1 MRRVAEIMY
10 IVPEKRERFLEES
23 LHPSEETLKVLW
35 KCGVRNQQYF
45 GMNDLIFMTFE
56 YVGNHF
62 RDDLAEMSAYMDSIG
77 HLVEK
82 RRRDVPVAERHT
94 TSWWAPVKKIGQ
106 LLDDTPAFAGN
117 DSEVSWEDDYHA
129 MVGGG
134 MIEHNLVDTTYD
146 EQDWIDDFHF

>member
-62 RDDLAEMSAYMDSIG
+62 RDDMA
-77 HLVEK
+77 
-82 RRRDVPVAERHT
+82 
-94 TSWWAPVKKIGQ
+94 
-106 LLDDTPAFAGN
+106 
-117 DSEVSWEDDYHA
+117 
-129 MVGGG
+129 
-134 MIEHNLVDTTYD
+134 
-146 EQDWIDDFHF
+146 